1 LVGHKFLCLQP
12 EVERMILARITIRNI
27 DVVLGRAPAECEMR
41 MDLTTVCICML
52 LETSERQIRSA
63 FLDYELETGSIVEL
77 RRYLFA
83 HLESKST

>member
-1 LVGHKFLCLQP
+1 MV
-12 EVERMILARITIRNI
+12 LARITIRNI

-41 MDLTTVCICML
+41 MDLTTVCML
-52 LETSERQIRSA
+52 LETSERQISDSFV

-83 HLESKST
+83 NLESKSM